1 MTLTPSV
8 RAISLCSFPRVAN
21 SFARASF
28 VAISALECL
37 LLLAIAACIRSNA
50 RRVLARITSLQL
62 TLINMRVG
70 VMWYRASHA
79 RRLWQTE
86 HTAGGTQEGKNET
99 ASRGGGAG
107 AEEAKL
113 RGRGAWGQAADSSIA
128 RCTRP
133 SAVRHSTQ

>member
-8 RAISLCSFPRVAN
+8 RAMSLCSFPRVAN
-21 SFARASF
+21 SFACASF

-37 LLLAIAACIRSNA
+37 LFLACIRSNA

-70 VMWYRASHA
+70 VMWYRATYA

-86 HTAGGTQEGKNET
+86 HIAGGTQEGKNE
-99 ASRGGGAG
+99 RGSPGGWLE
-107 AEEAKL
+107 AENAQL
-113 RGRGAWGQAADSSIA
+113 RGRVAEAHARDSSIA
-128 RCTRP
+128 RCTRS